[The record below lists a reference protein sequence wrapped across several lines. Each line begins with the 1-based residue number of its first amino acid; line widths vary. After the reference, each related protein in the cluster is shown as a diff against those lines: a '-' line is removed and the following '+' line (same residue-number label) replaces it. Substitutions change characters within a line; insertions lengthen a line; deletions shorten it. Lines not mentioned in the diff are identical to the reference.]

1 MNISQDQLIT
11 CNYTILADP
20 LLVLIEYIPYG
31 DLLGFLRKSRG
42 LKDNYYKNPD
52 IKPKTTLTSQQLIQ
66 FAWQI
71 ADGMEFLSSNKVR
84 AKSERFIVILYSI
97 TYRHSPLSRNCPWL
111 VVIFPSPKKSFSFGL
126 FSSVF
131 FFFHIIYFGMYRFVC
146 KVIHR
151 DLAARNVLVGEGEK
165 CKVTDF
171 GMARDVDGD
180 DIYKKK
186 SRVRNKNP
194 LFYLICCVFFNRQV
208 H

>member
-1 MNISQDQLIT
+1 MNISQDQLIA
-11 CNYTILADP
+11 CNYIILADP

-111 VVIFPSPKKSFSFGL
+111 VVIFPSPKKSFSFFL
-126 FSSVF
+126 SACFPPFSSSF
-131 FFFHIIYFGMYRFVC
+131 TLFT
-146 KVIHR
+146 
-151 DLAARNVLVGEGEK
+151 LACIVSYARLSIVTWQQEMFWLVKE
-165 CKVTDF
+165 
-171 GMARDVDGD
+171 R
-180 DIYKKK
+180 
-186 SRVRNKNP
+186 SVR
-194 LFYLICCVFFNRQV
+194 
-208 H
+208 

>member
-111 VVIFPSPKKSFSFGL
+111 VVTLTKSNTVL
-126 FSSVF
+126 NVF
-131 FFFHIIYFGMYRFVC
+131 LSYF
-146 KVIHR
+146 
-151 DLAARNVLVGEGEK
+151 
-165 CKVTDF
+165 
-171 GMARDVDGD
+171 
-180 DIYKKK
+180 
-186 SRVRNKNP
+186 
-194 LFYLICCVFFNRQV
+194 
-208 H
+208 

>member
-1 MNISQDQLIT
+1 M
-11 CNYTILADP
+11 
-20 LLVLIEYIPYG
+20 LIEYIPYG

-97 TYRHSPLSRNCPWL
+97 TYRHSPLSPNCPWL
-111 VVIFPSPKKSFSFGL
+111 VVIFPFPKKSFSFCL

-171 GMARDVDGD
+171 GMARDVYGD

-186 SRVRNKNP
+186 SRVSNKTH
-194 LFYLICCVFFNRQV
+194 FFISFVVCFLIRKYIMEENFR
-208 H
+208 

>member
-1 MNISQDQLIT
+1 M
-11 CNYTILADP
+11 
-20 LLVLIEYIPYG
+20 LIEYIPYG

-111 VVIFPSPKKSFSFGL
+111 QSWTKS
-126 FSSVF
+126 V
-131 FFFHIIYFGMYRFVC
+131 
-146 KVIHR
+146 
-151 DLAARNVLVGEGEK
+151 
-165 CKVTDF
+165 
-171 GMARDVDGD
+171 
-180 DIYKKK
+180 
-186 SRVRNKNP
+186 KNFALSHTQETHP
-194 LFYLICCVFFNRQV
+194 TYLEPW
-208 H
+208 

>member
-11 CNYTILADP
+11 FNYTILADP

-84 AKSERFIVILYSI
+84 AKSERFIMILYSI

-111 VVIFPSPKKSFSFGL
+111 VVTLTKSNTVL
-126 FSSVF
+126 NVF
-131 FFFHIIYFGMYRFVC
+131 LSYF
-146 KVIHR
+146 
-151 DLAARNVLVGEGEK
+151 
-165 CKVTDF
+165 
-171 GMARDVDGD
+171 
-180 DIYKKK
+180 
-186 SRVRNKNP
+186 
-194 LFYLICCVFFNRQV
+194 
-208 H
+208 

>member
-1 MNISQDQLIT
+1 MNISQDQLIA
-11 CNYTILADP
+11 CNYIILADP

-111 VVIFPSPKKSFSFGL
+111 VVILQSPKKSFSFFL
-126 FSSVF
+126 LVF
-131 FFFHIIYFGMYRFVC
+131 LRFLLLS
-146 KVIHR
+146 H
-151 DLAARNVLVGEGEK
+151 
-165 CKVTDF
+165 
-171 GMARDVDGD
+171 
-180 DIYKKK
+180 
-186 SRVRNKNP
+186 
-194 LFYLICCVFFNRQV
+194 YLLWHVSFRMQGYPS
-208 H
+208 